1 MKQGQEKNGAQRLDK
16 LIGNQGQYTRS
27 QVKDLVRQGRVSW
40 NGSVVRRA
48 EQKVM
53 PGDDIRID
61 GKPVIVRSHIYLMM
75 NKPAGVVS
83 ASRDPRA
90 GTVVDLVPEQWQ
102 RRGLFPAGRLD
113 KDTTG
118 FLLITDDGEFAHRML
133 APKKHIPKVYLAQL
147 EFPFDPALPQRFA
160 CGIQLG
166 DGTLCQ
172 SAQVSLE
179 CPGERP
185 VARVVLH
192 EGMYHQVKRMFAACG
207 NRVLSLRRIQI
218 GGLALDEQLA
228 PGECR
233 EILPKELESILYGF

>member
-118 FLLITDDGEFAHRML
+118 FLLITNDGEFAHRML
-133 APKKHIPKVYLAQL
+133 APKKAYSQGVSGAARIPVRSCASAAVCLWN
-147 EFPFDPALPQRFA
+147 PAGGRHLVP
-160 CGIQLG
+160 
-166 DGTLCQ
+166 
-172 SAQVSLE
+172 E
-179 CPGERP
+179 CAGEPGMPGR
-185 VARVVLH
+185 A
-192 EGMYHQVKRMFAACG
+192 
-207 NRVLSLRRIQI
+207 S
-218 GGLALDEQLA
+218 GGQGGPA
-228 PGECR
+228 
-233 EILPKELESILYGF
+233 